1 MRCWMVAAVT
11 APIVAGRT
19 DRASGGSGRASG
31 TVPGMHRAPRSPL
44 AARLAAG
51 DAVAAWLQLPGS
63 AGAELMGSLGFDA
76 VCVDTQHGLIG
87 PDALLPMLQALAA
100 TGTPTLVRVPSNDPA
115 AINRALDTGA
125 DGVIVPLVDS
135 AREAAAAASAC
146 RYPPVGDRSYGP
158 TRRAWRAAGVG
169 GVDRPQ
175 VTSPAEPL
183 CIVMVETRAGV
194 AAAAEIAAV
203 EGVDAVFVGPSDL
216 ALAHDLP
223 TSAQDGDPA
232 YDALLA
238 AVLDAC
244 REGGVPAGIYCA
256 SAAHARRFREMG
268 FAFTVL
274 FSEAGM
280 LAAAAAEHLRAARR
294 SPAG

>member
-1 MRCWMVAAVT
+1 M
-11 APIVAGRT
+11 P
-19 DRASGGSGRASG
+19 S
-31 TVPGMHRAPRSPL
+31 APRSPL
-44 AARLAAG
+44 AVRLAAG

-63 AGAELMGSLGFDA
+63 AGAELMGSLGFDV

-100 TGTPTLVRVPSNDPA
+100 TGTPSLVRVPSNEPV
-115 AINRALDTGA
+115 AINRALDNGA

-135 AREAAAAASAC
+135 AGEAAAAASAC

-158 TRRAWRAAGVG
+158 TRLAWRS
-169 GVDRPQ
+169 RP
-175 VTSPAEPL
+175 PEPL
-183 CIVMVETRAGV
+183 CVVMVETRAGV

-203 EGVDAVFVGPSDL
+203 DGVDAVFVGPSDL

-223 TSAQDGDPA
+223 VSAQDGDPA

-244 REGGVPAGIYCA
+244 RDRAVPVGIYCA

-268 FAFTVL
+268 FSFAVL
-274 FSEAGM
+274 FSEAAM
-280 LAAAAAEHLRAARR
+280 LAAAAAEHLRAARVP
-294 SPAG
+294 PAG